1 MYATR
6 RYERNGEGPI
16 GAQRRVWPTSALPSQ
31 RGRLSFADI
40 TPMHL
45 RRIFLVALLGLA
57 PTAMAQ
63 AQRGIMG
70 GRGALPPGRGPGG
83 FQRSGGVQLPKY
95 TNAVNLLIEHR
106 QDLALSDSQFVR
118 FIAAKRSLDSTNA
131 PLLRKLDSVQRLF
144 KNGGPLFSA
153 PSQQRRDSLAEA
165 HAFVGETMATVREN
179 ISAARDSAF
188 GFLSSVQLT
197 RARELEAKAEKVAA
211 EENQRAEG
219 RKT

>member
-1 MYATR
+1 M
-6 RYERNGEGPI
+6 I
-16 GAQRRVWPTSALPSQ
+16 
-31 RGRLSFADI
+31 
-40 TPMHL
+40 
-45 RRIFLVALLGLA
+45 ALLALGT
-57 PTAMAQ
+57 PAMAQ

-95 TNAVNLLIEHR
+95 VNSVNLLVEHR
-106 QDLALSDSQFVR
+106 QELALSDSQFVR
-118 FIAAKRSLDSTNA
+118 FVAAKRSLDSTNA

-153 PSQQRRDSLAEA
+153 PSRQRRDSLAEA

-179 ISAARDSAF
+179 ITSARDRAF
-188 GFLSSVQLT
+188 GLLSSVQLT
-197 RARELEAKAEKVAA
+197 KASELEAKAEKAAA
-211 EENQRAEG
+211 EENQRSES